1 MSRHVRPKETPDA
14 GTPVWVWLIYAL
26 GLIAATL
33 LLLSIGLV
41 AVVSMSSD
49 DSTYDVNV
57 PAFVLWGALV
67 LAAAGTLVWRR
78 RKGGG

>member
-1 MSRHVRPKETPDA
+1 MARYDKPQEAADP

-26 GLIAATL
+26 GLIAGTL
-33 LLLSIGLV
+33 LLLSIGWV

-67 LAAAGTLVWRR
+67 LVAAGTLVWRR

>member
-1 MSRHVRPKETPDA
+1 MSRHVRPKDTPDA

-26 GLIAATL
+26 GLIAGTL

>member
-1 MSRHVRPKETPDA
+1 MSRHVRPNETPDA

-26 GLIAATL
+26 GLIAGTL

>member
-1 MSRHVRPKETPDA
+1 MSRYVRPKESPDA
-14 GTPVWVWLIYAL
+14 GTPIWVWLIYVL
-26 GLIAATL
+26 GLVAGTL
-33 LLLSIGLV
+33 LVLSIAWV

-57 PAFVLWGALV
+57 PAFVLWGTLV

-78 RKGGG
+78 RKGGR

>member
-1 MSRHVRPKETPDA
+1 VARYERHTDSHDP

-33 LLLSIGLV
+33 LVLSVGLV
-41 AVVSMSSD
+41 AVVSMGSD
-49 DSTYDVNV
+49 DATYDVNV
-57 PAFVLWGALV
+57 PAFVLWGVLV
-67 LAAAGTLVWRR
+67 LVAAGTLVWRR